1 MSFCNIM
8 IVKNIVKKIEFVPSN
23 TYSDKCFFYLKDFL

>member
-1 MSFCNIM
+1 MYFCNIM

-23 TYSDKCFFYLKDFL
+23 TYSDKYFFI